1 MFRIVSCLSSL
12 LALFSLTLSLSL
24 SLSLSRLRQVSMLD
38 AAKSLQSALEASYV
52 VGGTDEPLPAQ
63 SVDGVPVYR

>member
-12 LALFSLTLSLSL
+12 LALFSLALSL

>member
-12 LALFSLTLSLSL
+12 LALFSLTLSL

>member
-1 MFRIVSCLSSL
+1 M
-12 LALFSLTLSLSL
+12 TLSPRLSL
-24 SLSLSRLRQVSMLD
+24 VSLSRLRQVSMLD

-52 VGGTDEPLPAQ
+52 VGGTDEPLPSQ